1 MLVPGTEYEIVIS
14 TEQDA
19 DGSGNI
25 DANERGSITQKI
37 TVKDNSFEAGKNYNV
52 NITVYGLEEIEIK
65 ASLTAWEDGG
75 DITIDPDEINPP
87 TPDVP

>member
-14 TEQDA
+14 TEQDMNNSSA
-19 DGSGNI
+19 I
-25 DANERGSITQKI
+25 EENEKGSITQKI
-37 TVKDNSFEAGKNYNV
+37 TVADGFVAGKNYNV